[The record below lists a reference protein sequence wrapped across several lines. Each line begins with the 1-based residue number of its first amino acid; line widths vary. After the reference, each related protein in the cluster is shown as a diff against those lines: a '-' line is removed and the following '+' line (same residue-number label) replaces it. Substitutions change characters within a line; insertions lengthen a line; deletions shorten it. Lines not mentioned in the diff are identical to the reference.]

1 MVTFQRVAFETGGVL
16 RSPIAIGHDEVQV
29 WGVLLEIADS
39 ELPQATSV
47 LSREE
52 QERAGQLISGGHRR
66 RSIAAHAMLRAILS
80 RYCGASPEQLV
91 IRRTSDGKPVLSDY
105 PSIQFNLTHSHGRA
119 LIAVARD
126 REVGVD
132 LEQVRREV
140 DVVRLAKRF
149 LSERDLT
156 LIEHG
161 DPAQRHERFLK
172 AWVAREAVFKTDGK
186 GITFPLHRDYL
197 ELTGDGTRGWLVLGD
212 TASDEKRRPVRFL
225 SLDSGWIGAVAA
237 EGTDWTVTV
246 CNWSESRINRGT

>member
-1 MVTFQRVAFETGGVL
+1 MVTFQRVAFETDGVL

-52 QERAGQLISGGHRR
+52 QERAERLISGGHRR

-80 RYCGASPEQLV
+80 RYCGASPEQLA

-140 DVVRLAKRF
+140 DVVRLARRF
-149 LSERDLT
+149 LSEKDLT
-156 LIEHG
+156 CIEGG

-172 AWVAREAVFKTDGK
+172 AWVAREAVFKTDGR
-186 GITFPLHRDYL
+186 GMTFPLHRDYL
-197 ELTGDGTRGWLVLGD
+197 ELTGDGTKGWLVLGD
-212 TASDEKRRPVRFL
+212 TASDEKRRLVRFL
-225 SLDSGWIGAVAA
+225 SLDPGWIGAVAA
-237 EGTDWTVTV
+237 EGTDWAVTV
-246 CNWSESRINRGT
+246 CNRSESQINRGT